1 MLNHVSPPSL
11 PAGLALAPAE
21 PPPFAWLPGGLA
33 FLRRNLMLIM
43 LWALLCL
50 GAGLGYVM
58 LATSEYTATNTMVID
73 SRRTHPT
80 RAQPINLDAQSENA
94 FVESQV
100 EVLRGQGT
108 LRAVVDRLAL
118 DRDPRFWDPNAPQN
132 PLQAARAAISALLR
146 GPADMEGLAAGDEA
160 RGTAARIVGR
170 HLDIRRVGLTAVVEV
185 SYTSPSRRLSA
196 DVANALAAAYIEQ
209 QLGSLAETT
218 RRAGGWL
225 EERIREL
232 RDKAVTA
239 DRAVQEYKAANNIV
253 DLGPALLS
261 DQELTDTI
269 ELVAAARA
277 RFAEASARAQ
287 RLEVATPAAVL
298 QGSVA
303 EALQSQVINR
313 LRQQFLDS
321 SRREAELAG
330 RHGVNHGAAVQLRTE
345 MVEIERAIQSEL
357 GRIAEV
363 HRNERQVTENN
374 MRGME
379 AQLAGLVQTATR
391 TNIERS
397 QLRSLQSTA
406 DASRAIFENFLQR
419 FTQAMQDQSYPIAD
433 ARSVSLA
440 IPPLERSKPR
450 SLIILA
456 AALAIGLMLGVGLAI
471 LRDALDGRLRTADEL
486 ADAASASRVWV
497 VGEAR
502 RLRVVGRDP
511 WRNAA
516 TPPPAFCE
524 AVNNPASPMAE
535 AVQGLRSTIARV
547 SAQGGAIKVIGVA
560 STQGGD
566 GASLVAANL
575 AMSLAASGRR
585 IALLD
590 WNGGMSGKAFT
601 VAETGLDVVPM
612 PPMPEGREAAQW
624 RDAAVL
630 IAGLRQTHDL
640 VILDLPALSSLGS
653 AVALHEMVEGFILVA
668 RWGRTP
674 RREVSE
680 AMARMTGSDALF
692 LGAVLNRADIR
703 QLHLHGAARPRQTL
717 EVRV

>member
-33 FLRRNLMLIM
+33 FLRRNLMLIT
-43 LWALLCL
+43 LSALPCF

-58 LATSEYTATNTMVID
+58 LATSQYTATNTLVID

-118 DRDPRFWDPNAPQN
+118 DRDPRFWDPEAPQN
-132 PLQAARAAISALLR
+132 PLQATRAAVSALLR
-146 GPADMEGLAAGDEA
+146 GPANMEGLAAGDEA
-160 RGTAARIVGR
+160 RATAARILAR
-170 HLDIRRVGLTAVVEV
+170 NLDIRRVGMTAVVEV
-185 SYTSPSRRLSA
+185 SYTSPSRSLSA
-196 DVANALAAAYIEQ
+196 SVANAVAAAYIGE
-209 QLGSLAETT
+209 QLGSNAETT

-232 RDKAVTA
+232 RGNALTA
-239 DRAVQEYKAANNIV
+239 DRAVQEYKAANNII

-345 MVEIERAIQSEL
+345 MVEIERAIQNEL

-363 HRNERQVTENN
+363 HRNERQVAQGN
-374 MRGME
+374 MHGME

-391 TNIERS
+391 MNIERS

-535 AVQGLRSTIARV
+535 AVQGLRSTIARL

-612 PPMPEGREAAQW
+612 PPIPEGREAAQW

>member
-33 FLRRNLMLIM
+33 FLRRNLMLIT
-43 LWALLCL
+43 LSALPCF

-58 LATSEYTATNTMVID
+58 LATSQYTATNTLVID

-118 DRDPRFWDPNAPQN
+118 DRDPRFWDPEAPQN
-132 PLQAARAAISALLR
+132 PLQAARAAVSALLR
-146 GPADMEGLAAGDEA
+146 GPANMEGLAPGDEGRA
-160 RGTAARIVGR
+160 TAARILAR
-170 HLDIRRVGLTAVVEV
+170 NLDIRRIGMTAVVEV
-185 SYTSPSRRLSA
+185 SYTSPSRSLSA
-196 DVANALAAAYIEQ
+196 SVANAVAAAYIDE
-209 QLGSLAETT
+209 QLGSNAETT

-232 RDKAVTA
+232 RGNALTA

-321 SRREAELAG
+321 SRREAELSG

-345 MVEIERAIQSEL
+345 MVEIERAIQNEL

-363 HRNERQVTENN
+363 HRNERQVAQGN
-374 MRGME
+374 MHGME

-391 TNIERS
+391 MNIERS

-456 AALAIGLMLGVGLAI
+456 AALAIGLMLGAGLAI
-471 LRDALDGRLRTADEL
+471 LREALDGRLHTADEL

-653 AVALHEMVEGFILVA
+653 AVALHDMVEGFILVA

-703 QLHLHGAARPRQTL
+703 QLRLHGAARPRQTL

>member
-1 MLNHVSPPSL
+1 
-11 PAGLALAPAE
+11 
-21 PPPFAWLPGGLA
+21 
-33 FLRRNLMLIM
+33 
-43 LWALLCL
+43 
-50 GAGLGYVM
+50 
-58 LATSEYTATNTMVID
+58 
-73 SRRTHPT
+73 
-80 RAQPINLDAQSENA
+80 
-94 FVESQV
+94 
-100 EVLRGQGT
+100 
-108 LRAVVDRLAL
+108 
-118 DRDPRFWDPNAPQN
+118 
-132 PLQAARAAISALLR
+132 
-146 GPADMEGLAAGDEA
+146 
-160 RGTAARIVGR
+160 
-170 HLDIRRVGLTAVVEV
+170 VEV

-196 DVANALAAAYIEQ
+196 DVANTFAAAYIDE
-209 QLGSLAETT
+209 QLGSNAETT

-232 RDKAVTA
+232 RGNAVTA

-261 DQELTDTI
+261 DQELTETI
-269 ELVAAARA
+269 ELVAASRA

-287 RLEVATPAAVL
+287 RLEGATSAAVL

-303 EALQSQVINR
+303 EALQSQVITR

-345 MVEIERAIQSEL
+345 MVEIERAIQNEL

-363 HRNERQVTENN
+363 HRNERQVAEGN

-406 DASRAIFENFLQR
+406 DANRAIFENFLQR

-450 SLIILA
+450 SIIILA
-456 AALAIGLMLGVGLAI
+456 AALALGLMLGVGLAI
-471 LRDALDGRLRTADEL
+471 LREALDGRLRTVEAL
-486 ADAASASRVWV
+486 ADAAAASRVWV

-502 RLRVVGRDP
+502 QLRFSGSDP
-511 WRNAA
+511 WHDPAA
-516 TPPPAFCE
+516 PPPAFCE
-524 AVNNPASPMAE
+524 AMNNPASPMAE
-535 AVQGLRSTIARV
+535 AVQGLRSTIARL

-560 STQGGD
+560 GTQGGD
-566 GASLVAANL
+566 GSSLVAANL

-590 WNGGMSGKAFT
+590 WKGVPGGDALT
-601 VAETGLDVVPM
+601 VTETGLRVVPM
-612 PPMPEGREAAQW
+612 PPLPQGRAAPQW
-624 RDAAVL
+624 RAAAVM
-630 IAGLRQTHDL
+630 IAELRQTHDF
-640 VILDLPALSSLGS
+640 VILDLPALSSQGS
-653 AVALHEMVEGFILVA
+653 AVALNDMVEAFVLVA

-674 RREVSE
+674 RTEVSD

-692 LGAVLNRADIR
+692 LGAVLNRADVR
-703 QLHLHGAARPRQTL
+703 QLRLHSATRPRRTL
-717 EVRV
+717 EARA